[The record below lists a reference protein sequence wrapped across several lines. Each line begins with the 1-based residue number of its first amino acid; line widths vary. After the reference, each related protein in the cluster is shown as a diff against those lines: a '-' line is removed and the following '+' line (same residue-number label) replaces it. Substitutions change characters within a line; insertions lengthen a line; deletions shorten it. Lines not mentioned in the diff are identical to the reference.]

1 MDEIKELFN
10 SINNR
15 LLSLDRRLERLEKY
29 PNAIVAA
36 TESVVTN
43 TNNISEAQD
52 ALCETS
58 IDVDER
64 ITTIEDALCELS
76 KEE

>member
-1 MDEIKELFN
+1 MLDEEFLLNIITNIIEDVTQLKAEVDAIRGN
-10 SINNR
+10 SYGQGI
-15 LLSLDRRLERLEKY
+15 
-29 PNAIVAA
+29 
-36 TESVVTN
+36 TN
-43 TNNISEAQD
+43 TQNITETQD

-58 IDVDER
+58 IDVDEH

>member
-1 MDEIKELFN
+1 MVNEKQ
-10 SINNR
+10 
-15 LLSLDRRLERLEKY
+15 LLEQLTRLENLIIDTNKRIDAVQHNSADSAVY
-29 PNAIVAA
+29 
-36 TESVVTN
+36 SVTHIPE
-43 TNNISEAQD
+43 TQD

-76 KEE
+76 KEG

>member
-1 MDEIKELFN
+1 MEELFN
-10 SINNR
+10 ALVARIE
-15 LLSLDRRLERLEKY
+15 RLERTVDALAMSADVNVSRNETVTATKY
-29 PNAIVAA
+29 TLAD
-36 TESVVTN
+36 T
-43 TNNISEAQD
+43 QD

-58 IDVDER
+58 TDVDER

>member
-1 MDEIKELFN
+1 MGLDITLFNTVVKNLQDQIKEISANVKLIKSTLN
-10 SINNR
+10 QSAYENN
-15 LLSLDRRLERLEKY
+15 
-29 PNAIVAA
+29 
-36 TESVVTN
+36 TMVTD
-43 TNNISEAQD
+43 AQD

-64 ITTIEDALCELS
+64 ITVIEDALCELS

>member
-1 MDEIKELFN
+1 MDEVI
-10 SINNR
+10 
-15 LLSLDRRLERLEKY
+15 
-29 PNAIVAA
+29 NAIVARLDRMQKQIDA
-36 TESVVTN
+36 LSETLPQKASVEIGTAVIN
-43 TNNISEAQD
+43 GNISDTQD